1 MKWVCAISDEPDLD
15 AAFRDAADKLLG
27 PLAGADP
34 DLVLGFASIHHRGSY
49 AKLVELVGK
58 EFPRSLL
65 LGCSARSV
73 IGADRELEEQPGL
86 SLAAAILPGVELH
99 PFHLAPDALPAPG
112 AGPEAWHELIGVS
125 SVDTP
130 HFVLLADPF
139 TGDAERAVA
148 GLDASFPS
156 SVKVGGLASGGDSPG
171 ENALYLG
178 HAVQRSGIVGVA
190 LRGNIE
196 LDTVVAQ
203 GCRPVGDPMFVTR
216 CRENVLL
223 EVDGGRPVALVEEIY
238 AQASPE
244 DQELFRTSLFLGIEM
259 REGEGE
265 YHPGDFLIRN
275 LIGADNGALIVG
287 ALLHEGQVVQ
297 LHLRDAE
304 TSAADLERLLA
315 RYCREVSDGPSAAG
329 ALLFS
334 CLGRGMHL
342 YGQRDHDTHAFHRH
356 LGDVPLAGFFCNGE
370 IGPVRGQTFLHGYT
384 SAFGIFRPRGVAA

>member
-15 AAFRDAADKLLG
+15 AAFRDAADELFG
-27 PLAGADP
+27 GLAGADP

-49 AKLVELVGK
+49 AKLIELVGK

-73 IGADRELEEQPGL
+73 IGAHRELEEQPGL
-86 SLAAAILPGVELH
+86 SLAAAILPGVELY
-99 PFHLAPDALPAPG
+99 PFRLVPDALPAPD
-112 AGPEAWHELIGVS
+112 AGPEAWHELIGVT
-125 SVDTP
+125 SVDAP
-130 HFVLLADPF
+130 HFILLADPF

-156 SVKVGGLASGGDSPG
+156 SVKVGGIASGGDSPG
-171 ENALYLG
+171 QNALYLG

-203 GCRPVGDPMFVTR
+203 GCRPIGNPMFVTR

-223 EVDGGRPVALVEEIY
+223 ELDGSRPVALVEELY
-238 AQASPE
+238 AQANTR
-244 DQELFRTSLFLGIEM
+244 DRELFRTSMFLGIEM

-265 YHPGDFLIRN
+265 YHQGDFLIRN
-275 LIGADNGALIVG
+275 LIGTDNSALAVG
-287 ALLHEGQVVQ
+287 AVLHEGQVVQ

-315 RYCREVSDGPSAAG
+315 RYCREVSDWPSAAG

-342 YGQRDHDTHAFHRH
+342 YGQRNHDTDAFHRH

-384 SAFGIFRPRGVAA
+384 SAFGIFRPRGAAS